1 MSYDFGGRRMKVK
14 CAMCGF
20 QGEIFLYKEWF
31 FNGSYRSPDIF
42 LCDTCK
48 FNQYMSCDP
57 IANQKCLL

>member
-1 MSYDFGGRRMKVK
+1 MKVK

-57 IANQKCLL
+57 IANKKCLL